1 MQYDKFSLTRQKTIW
16 LFLIKN
22 IDSLC
27 LMFDVRSLNNG
38 FSSFMCDDSFFRW
51 WKIIDSL
58 YMTRECDKLNFSYA
72 WEPWTLNIIRLD
84 LEISVDAWWKFH
96 AWHTT
101 LTQVYTEHA
110 LNKSYFIQPEPS
122 DSPNICA
129 NWIIHF
135 HSSLSLAFSHLKI
148 HIFSHVFLSIFL
160 ATSLKHRITHSCR
173 QANAITTANRTECGK
188 VQCVT

>member
-1 MQYDKFSLTRQKTIW
+1 
-16 LFLIKN
+16 
-22 IDSLC
+22 
-27 LMFDVRSLNNG
+27 MFDVRSLNNG
-38 FSSFMCDDSFFRW
+38 FSNFMCDDSFFRW

-84 LEISVDAWWKFH
+84 LEISVDARWNFH

-110 LNKSYFIQPEPS
+110 LNKSWFMQLEAS

-135 HSSLSLAFSHLKI
+135 HSFLAFSSKNTYFLSCFSFFFSRNVLETSNHTFTSSSQCHHHSKPNRMRRGSMRHLKRSSKSSTCRI
-148 HIFSHVFLSIFL
+148 DLYRMFQVSLS
-160 ATSLKHRITHSCR
+160 
-173 QANAITTANRTECGK
+173 
-188 VQCVT
+188 